1 MTLTLY
7 LFILLAFSQS
17 LCLMTGNHIQA
28 KYNSSFEHNNKK
40 GKKKKNKC
48 SLFVGYIIQK
58 YCSFIIHLLTTVF
71 HK

>member
-40 GKKKKNKC
+40 GKKRKTNALC
-48 SLFVGYIIQK
+48 SWV
-58 YCSFIIHLLTTVF
+58 T
-71 HK
+71 

>member
-17 LCLMTGNHIQA
+17 LCLMTGNLIQA

-40 GKKKKNKC
+40 EKRKEKQM
-48 SLFVGYIIQK
+48 LFVRGLHNTKI
-58 YCSFIIHLLTTVF
+58 L
-71 HK
+71 